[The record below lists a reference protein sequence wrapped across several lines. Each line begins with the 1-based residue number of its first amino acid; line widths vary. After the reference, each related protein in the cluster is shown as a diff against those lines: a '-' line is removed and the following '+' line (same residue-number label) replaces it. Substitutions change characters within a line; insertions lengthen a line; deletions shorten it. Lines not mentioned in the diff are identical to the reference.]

1 MEPLITTAITRLQA
15 LAPGPAHGGPDLASG
30 SPRGRRAADLGLAVS
45 PPFSLR
51 CMGPTTGMTSMTRL
65 LKLIAKYGDSGLA
78 LVLALGVGVLALF
91 DIVGTNDVNG
101 AILLTLGLVATASL
115 RNRAREEE
123 TDAQIQDVLGGT
135 RDMLTTMPARLDEL
149 QGTVESTRRA
159 LAESSYVRVLHGSEV
174 GEALEEARR
183 RTDRWV
189 FKGGTGTYVRAV
201 TLPECIEL
209 ARRKK
214 HVLHVELEIIDPGNE
229 KLCAAYAQFRRSLS
243 AQPDATGEIWTVDR
257 TRKESYAT
265 VLAACWYRQ
274 RYSFVTIDVGLSSVL
289 TTFRWDMTPH
299 QLIITQEDP
308 QFPAMMLE
316 PGKYYYEIY
325 SRELMASLRQARPV
339 PIDRKNTELSEEP
352 TVDEARRLFADL
364 DLPLPQAFTDRNVT
378 EIIKK
383 ALQARNLY
391 Q

>member
-1 MEPLITTAITRLQA
+1 
-15 LAPGPAHGGPDLASG
+15 
-30 SPRGRRAADLGLAVS
+30 
-45 PPFSLR
+45 
-51 CMGPTTGMTSMTRL
+51 MGPKTGMNSMARL
-65 LKLIAKYGDSGLA
+65 LTWLNKYGDSGLA
-78 LVLALGVGVLALF
+78 LVLALGVGVLALA
-91 DIVGTNDVNG
+91 DIAGTNDVNG

-123 TDAQIQDVLGGT
+123 MDTQIRDVLRNT
-135 RDMLTTMPARLDEL
+135 RDLLSTMPARLDDLET
-149 QGTVESTRRA
+149 TVEGTRRA
-159 LAESSYVRVLHGSEV
+159 LSESSYVRVLHGSEV
-174 GEALEEARR
+174 GDALEEARR

-189 FKGGTGTYVRAV
+189 FKGGTGTFVRAV
-201 TLPECIEL
+201 TLPECIEQ

-214 HVLHVELEIIDPGNE
+214 HVLHVELEIIDPANE

-243 AQPDATGEIWTVDR
+243 DQPDATGEIWTVDR

-274 RYSFVTIDVGLSSVL
+274 RYTFVTIEVGLSSVM

-325 SRELMASLRQARPV
+325 SRELMASLRQARRV
-339 PIDRKNTELSEEP
+339 PIGRMEHIELSDEP
-352 TVDEARRLFADL
+352 TVEETRRLFADL
-364 DLPLPQAFTDRNVT
+364 DLPLPQAFTDRNVA
-378 EIIKK
+378 EIIRK